1 MAIILISVLGTFKPK
16 RGPDLVSGPSPDA
29 EEAVELYS
37 SQIRAVHVVWNG
49 QGQAEYQSLSRSC
62 QVSV

>member
-37 SQIRAVHVVWNG
+37 SQIRAVHVV
-49 QGQAEYQSLSRSC
+49 
-62 QVSV
+62 